1 MTSQYSD
8 VFLLNEQKFDIAGV
22 NGDGLFEPATFGLNP
37 IATCTAC
44 WRGFLCLYTINDD
57 KLILDQLHI
66 NHGKGDTLAP
76 FLSGGEYEFQQG
88 PEINGVVPIYPARS
102 AHFENI
108 LNVDFFDNVYTE
120 LNLKMGFSGGI
131 LVARDFIDS
140 LYVHMGFHPAWKY
153 RTVFELIFDQ
163 GDVGEIRDVSK
174 QIEEWRNKNVVQRP
188 FPEKGASEEEIKAWL
203 VEEINH
209 RKSLT
214 PGLDAGKEETL
225 AWIESTFRLDYNF
238 RF

>member
-8 VFLLNEQKFDIAGV
+8 VFLLNEQEFYIAGV
-22 NGDGLFEPATFGLNP
+22 NGNGLFEPAKFGLNP
-37 IATCTAC
+37 IATSTAC
-44 WRGFLCLYTINDD
+44 WRGFVCHYTINDD
-57 KLILDQLHI
+57 QLVLDLLHI
-66 NHGKGDTLAP
+66 NHGAGDTLAL
-76 FLSGGEYEFQQG
+76 FISEEEYEFQQS
-88 PEINGVVPIYPARS
+88 PEINGVVPISPAKN
-102 AHFENI
+102 AHFENMY
-108 LNVDFFDNVYTE
+108 NAHFHDVYAG
-120 LNLKMGFSGGI
+120 LNLKIDFSGGI

-163 GDVGEIRDVSK
+163 GDVEEIRDVSK
-174 QIEEWRNKNVVQRP
+174 QIEEWRNKHIVQRP
-188 FPEKGASEEEIKAWL
+188 YPEKGASEEEIKAWL
-203 VEEINH
+203 VEEINR

-214 PGLDAGKEETL
+214 SGLDASEEETL